1 MDPRWSAVDPNLG
14 NPEETPMR
22 KLLSTQDTVDSL
34 FTHSVNGHSQL
45 KKVNMCKT
53 AQFAVALLF
62 KFVSK
67 IFKCTFHVVTYILRS
82 KQAAVVA
89 KPNVA

>member
-1 MDPRWSAVDPNLG
+1 MY
-14 NPEETPMR
+14 
-22 KLLSTQDTVDSL
+22 
-34 FTHSVNGHSQL
+34 
-45 KKVNMCKT
+45 KT

-67 IFKCTFHVVTYILRS
+67 IFKCTFHVFTYILRS